1 VLGSYWK
8 PLTETQRKEFVDVY
22 KGFLSDR
29 YAGKIEDYS
38 GRKQEVGY
46 LTERIEGSYA
56 EVRTELRSDKT
67 TLPMDYRLL
76 VKDGRWSAYDI
87 IIDGVSLVSNYR
99 SQFQKIIRESS
110 FEELVN
116 KLRERSV
123 SSDTKKKS

>member
-1 VLGSYWK
+1 
-8 PLTETQRKEFVDVY
+8 
-22 KGFLSDR
+22 
-29 YAGKIEDYS
+29 
-38 GRKQEVGY
+38 
-46 LTERIEGSYA
+46 
-56 EVRTELRSDKT
+56 
-67 TLPMDYRLL
+67 MDYRLL